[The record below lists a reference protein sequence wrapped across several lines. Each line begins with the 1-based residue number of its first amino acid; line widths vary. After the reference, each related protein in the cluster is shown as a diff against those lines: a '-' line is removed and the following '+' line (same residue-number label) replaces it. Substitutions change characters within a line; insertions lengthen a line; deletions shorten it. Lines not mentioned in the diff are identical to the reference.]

1 MSVGRLNVTV
11 RDRRYRNL
19 VIERIGLKAAAV
31 ATWTRRV
38 GTIAAEQNAHVHFVN
53 LGLGPAEKTPHAVPA
68 VAVVIIIAVAFSALA
83 RGGDRLLAFYDKL
96 LIGFRQF
103 LE

>member
-1 MSVGRLNVTV
+1 MSVGRINVTV

-53 LGLGPAEKTPHAVPA
+53 LGLGPAEKPTHPVPP
-68 VAVVIIIAVAFSALA
+68 VVVVIIIAVAFAA
-83 RGGDRLLAFYDKL
+83 FTRRDDRLLAFYDKL